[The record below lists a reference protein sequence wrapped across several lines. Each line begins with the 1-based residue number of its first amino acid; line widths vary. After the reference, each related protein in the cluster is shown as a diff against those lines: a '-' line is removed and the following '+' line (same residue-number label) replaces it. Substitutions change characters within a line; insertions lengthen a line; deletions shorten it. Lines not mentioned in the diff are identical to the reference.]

1 MVFVNS
7 LHHTIISGVQ
17 KEDFQAGDS
26 QALYLILC
34 SLTRRFTVDAAIRTV
49 PLIFKLQDMVKDGS
63 IKNVTIQRAVIASI
77 VEWLGMI
84 AEYFHIENLGE
95 YITRIRQQLQ
105 EANAWTSTI
114 FSGQLPST
122 AEAKFSTD
130 DANNPTPVTVYVD
143 RHVVVEQ
150 LTNEGQLRDKH
161 DTHGLELE
169 SKLYVEWGS
178 QAFGKW
184 DVTFYQCIG

>member
-1 MVFVNS
+1 MVFVNA
-7 LHHTIISGVQ
+7 LHNTIISGVQ

-26 QALYLILC
+26 QALYLVLC
-34 SLTRRFTVDAAIRTV
+34 ALTRRFTVDAVTRTV
-49 PLIFKLQDMVKDGS
+49 PLVFKLQDMVKDGS
-63 IKNVTIQRAVIASI
+63 IKNVTVQRAVVASI
-77 VEWLGMI
+77 VEWLGMV
-84 AEYFHIENLGE
+84 AEYFHIENLAE

-105 EANAWTSTI
+105 EANAWTSTV
-114 FSGQLPST
+114 FSGQLTS
-122 AEAKFSTD
+122 AADARFSTD
-130 DANNPTPVTVYVD
+130 DANNHTPVTVYVD

-178 QAFGKW
+178 QAFGK
-184 DVTFYQCIG
+184 